1 MSDFVTESIASGVQT
16 LCLDRVEKKNA
27 ITLDMYQALT
37 DALRRG
43 ELNPE
48 VKVTLVHGAGDDFSS
63 GNDINEFVQ
72 IAQTPEKMEAIMAF
86 LQVVSTYKKPL
97 IAGVEGRAVGVGA
110 TMLLHCD
117 LVLASWTARLQFPVV
132 QLGLVPEAASS
143 HLLPQLVGHQKAF
156 EILVLGEVV
165 DADQAYDMRLIN
177 HLCEE
182 GEAYKMALVY
192 AEKTAALPIEA
203 VALSKDLLKYRAQD
217 DVQMALMREG
227 RIFKDR
233 LRSTEAHQAF
243 LAFLSRNKS

>member
-1 MSDFVTESIASGVQT
+1 MSDFVTESIESGVQI
-16 LCLDRVEKKNA
+16 LCLNRVEKKNA

-37 DALRRG
+37 NSLRSA
-43 ELNPE
+43 ELNPDI
-48 VKVTLVHGAGDDFSS
+48 KVTLIHGAGNDFSS

-86 LQVVSTYKKPL
+86 LQVLSSFKKPL

-117 LVLASWTARLQFPVV
+117 LVLSSRVARLQFPFV

-156 EILVLGEVV
+156 EILVLGDIVSAE
-165 DADQAYDMRLIN
+165 QAYELGLIN

-182 GEAYKMALVY
+182 GEAYKMALFY
-192 AEKTAALPIEA
+192 AEKTAALPVEA
-203 VALSKDLLKYRAQD
+203 VALSKDLLKYRGQD

-243 LAFLSRNKS
+243 TAFLSRNKK

>member
-1 MSDFVTESIASGVQT
+1 MSDFVTESIESGIQV
-16 LCLDRVEKKNA
+16 LCFDRVEKKNA

-37 DALRRG
+37 DALRRA
-43 ELNPE
+43 EANPE
-48 VKVTLVHGAGDDFSS
+48 IKVTLLHGAGGDFSS

-86 LQVVSTYKKPL
+86 LQVLTSYKKPL

-117 LVLASWTARLQFPVV
+117 LVLASREARLQFPFV

-143 HLLPQLVGHQKAF
+143 HVLPQLVGHQKAF
-156 EILVLGEVV
+156 EILILGEVV
-165 DADQAYDMRLIN
+165 DATQAHELGLVN

-182 GEAYKMALVY
+182 TEAYKVAFRF
-192 AEKTAALPIEA
+192 AEKVAALPVEA
-203 VALSKDLLKYRAQD
+203 VALSKDLLKYRGQD

-233 LRSTEAHQAF
+233 LRSKEAHQAF
-243 LAFLSRNKS
+243 STFLSRNK